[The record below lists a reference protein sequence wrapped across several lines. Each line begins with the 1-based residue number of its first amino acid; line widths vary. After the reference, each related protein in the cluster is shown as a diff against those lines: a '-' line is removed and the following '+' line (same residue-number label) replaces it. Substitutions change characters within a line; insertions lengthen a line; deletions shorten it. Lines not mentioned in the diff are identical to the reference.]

1 MPWPLNRH
9 AASHLRWRFRTA
21 GLYDNLEKYN
31 LPEPTAVFDL
41 DFFRSNPVPFFH
53 LARELYPGRFQP
65 TVTHY
70 FMRLLAEKGLLR
82 RVYTQN
88 IDTLERLAGIPSE
101 LLVEAHGSFAT
112 ATCRSCRKS
121 FPQEYV
127 ERAIFGPGGAAAKRA
142 TTEVFT
148 AADVVVPKCD
158 AEGCGGIVKPDI
170 VFFGV
175 RGGCGQQWLHAST

>member
-112 ATCRSCRKS
+112 ATCRFCRKKYG
-121 FPQEYV
+121 QEYV
-127 ERAIFGPGGAAAKRA
+127 ERAIFGLGGAAADKA
-142 TTEVFT
+142 QGSSVDLPFE
-148 AADVVVPKCD
+148 DVQIPRC
-158 AEGCGGIVKPDI
+158 ACGGIVKPDI

-175 RGGCGQQWLHAST
+175 RPVLAL